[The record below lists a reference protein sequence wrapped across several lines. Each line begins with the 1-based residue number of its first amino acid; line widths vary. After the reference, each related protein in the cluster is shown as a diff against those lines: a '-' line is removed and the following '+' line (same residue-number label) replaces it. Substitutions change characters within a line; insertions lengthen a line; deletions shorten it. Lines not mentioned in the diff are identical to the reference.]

1 MDNFIK
7 KILYLGPR
15 GSYTQIAMESFK
27 EKLGGPLKLAKSED
41 ISSITR
47 VIQQLDTEEGTI
59 AVLPIENSIEGIV
72 RETIDKLI
80 TTKSGVKIQ
89 AELTIPICHCLI
101 SKGKKED
108 IENIVSMPQ
117 ALSQCQTYIADNFKK
132 NINIVSANSTSA
144 ATSMLDGKDETW
156 ASIANE
162 FCAQLYGKKVLE
174 KNINDVKDNKTRFVL
189 LSKEDLNI
197 ESPERTSL
205 AFSCKN
211 ESGSLLQ
218 VLEIFYKH
226 KLNMIYIESRPSKKV
241 FGEYIFFVDIDRGI
255 DEISHML
262 YEIQEKCE
270 FYRLLG
276 SYREI

>member
-7 KILYLGPR
+7 KILYLGPS
-15 GSYTQIAMESFK
+15 GSYSQIAMETFK
-27 EKLGGPLKLAKSED
+27 ENLGLKLRAED
-41 ISSITR
+41 ISTITK
-47 VIQQLDTEEGTI
+47 VIQQIDREENAI

-80 TTKSGVKIQ
+80 TTDENLKIR
-89 AELTIPICHCLI
+89 AELTIPISHCLI

-117 ALSQCQTYIADNFKK
+117 ALSQCQTYIANNFRK
-132 NINIVSANSTSA
+132 NINVVSASSTSA

-162 FCAQLYGKKVLE
+162 FCAKLYDKKILDR
-174 KNINDVKDNKTRFVL
+174 NINDVKDNKTRFIL
-189 LSKEDLNI
+189 LSKEDLKI
-197 ESPERTSL
+197 VKPQRTSI

-211 ESGSLLQ
+211 ESGSLLK

-226 KLNMIYIESRPSKKV
+226 NLNMIYLESRPSKKV
-241 FGEYIFFVDIDRGI
+241 FGEYIFFADIDKGY
-255 DEISHML
+255 DEIGHTL
-262 YEIQEKCE
+262 EDIRKKCE

-276 SYREI
+276 SYGEV

>member
-162 FCAQLYGKKVLE
+162 FCAKLYDKKVLDRD
-174 KNINDVKDNKTRFVL
+174 INDVKDNKTRFIL
-189 LSKEDLNI
+189 LSKKDLNI
-197 ESPERTSL
+197 IKPNRTSI
-205 AFSCKN
+205 AFSTKN
-211 ESGSLLQ
+211 ESGSLLK
-218 VLEIFYKH
+218 VLEVFYKH
-226 KLNMIYIESRPSKKV
+226 NLNMIYLESRPSKKV
-241 FGEYIFFVDIDRGI
+241 FGEYIFFADIDKGY
-255 DEISHML
+255 DEIGHTLSD
-262 YEIQEKCE
+262 IKNKCE

-276 SYREI
+276 SYGEV

>member
-1 MDNFIK
+1 MNNSIK

-15 GSYTQIAMESFK
+15 GSYTQIAMETFK
-27 EKLGGPLKLAKSED
+27 EKLGLKNIKSED

-47 VIQQLDTEEGTI
+47 VIQQLDTEIGTM
-59 AVLPIENSIEGIV
+59 AVLPVENSIEGIV

-80 TTKSGVKIQ
+80 TTKNGAKIQ

-162 FCAQLYGKKVLE
+162 FCANLYGKNVLE
-174 KNINDVKDNKTRFVL
+174 KNINDVKDNKTRFIL
-189 LSKEDLNI
+189 LSKEDLEI
-197 ESPERTSL
+197 ENPERTSI

-211 ESGSLLQ
+211 ESGSLLK
-218 VLEIFYKH
+218 VLEIFH
-226 KLNMIYIESRPSKKV
+226 RHNLNMIYIESRPSKKV
-241 FGEYIFFVDIDRGI
+241 FGEYIFFVDIDKGI
-255 DEISHML
+255 NEISHML

>member
-1 MDNFIK
+1 MNNSIK

-15 GSYTQIAMESFK
+15 GSYSQIAMETFK
-27 EKLGGPLKLAKSED
+27 EKLGLKSRAED

-47 VIQQLDTEEGTI
+47 VIGQLDCEDDVV
-59 AVLPIENSIEGIV
+59 AVLPVENSIEGIV

-80 TTKSGVKIQ
+80 TTSEDVKIQ
-89 AELTIPICHCLI
+89 AELTIPISHCLI
-101 SKGKKED
+101 SKGNMED

-117 ALSQCQTYIADNFKK
+117 ALSQCQTYIANNFKK
-132 NINIVSANSTSA
+132 NVNIVSANSTSA

-162 FCAQLYGKKVLE
+162 FCAKLYDKKVLDRD
-174 KNINDVKDNKTRFVL
+174 INDVKDNKTRFIL
-189 LSKEDLNI
+189 LSKKDLNI
-197 ESPERTSL
+197 IKPNRTSI
-205 AFSCKN
+205 AFSTKN
-211 ESGSLLQ
+211 ESGSLLK
-218 VLEIFYKH
+218 VLEVFYKH
-226 KLNMIYIESRPSKKV
+226 NLNMIYLESRPSKKV

>member
-1 MDNFIK
+1 MNNSIK

-15 GSYTQIAMESFK
+15 GSYSQIAMESFK
-27 EKLGGPLKLAKSED
+27 EKLKLKTKADD

-47 VIQQLDTEEGTI
+47 VLQELDNTDDVI
-59 AVLPIENSIEGIV
+59 AVLPVENSIEGIV

-80 TTKSGVKIQ
+80 TTDTDIKIQ
-89 AELTIPICHCLI
+89 AELTIPISHCLI
-101 SKGKKED
+101 SKGNMED

-117 ALSQCQTYIADNFKK
+117 ALSQCQTYIANHFKK

-162 FCAQLYGKKVLE
+162 FCAKLYDKKVLD
-174 KNINDVKDNKTRFVL
+174 KDINDVKDNKTRFIL
-189 LSKEDLNI
+189 LSKKPLDIVKPN
-197 ESPERTSL
+197 RTSI
-205 AFSCKN
+205 AFSTKN
-211 ESGSLLQ
+211 ESGSLLK

-226 KLNMIYIESRPSKKV
+226 NLNMIYLESRPSKKV
-241 FGEYIFFVDIDRGI
+241 FGEYIFFADIDRGF
-255 DEISHML
+255 DEIGHTLSD
-262 YEIQEKCE
+262 IQEKCE

-276 SYREI
+276 SYGEV

>member
-1 MDNFIK
+1 M
-7 KILYLGPR
+7 GPR

-211 ESGSLLQ
+211 ESGSLLR
-218 VLEIFYKH
+218 Y
-226 KLNMIYIESRPSKKV
+226 
-241 FGEYIFFVDIDRGI
+241 
-255 DEISHML
+255 
-262 YEIQEKCE
+262 
-270 FYRLLG
+270 
-276 SYREI
+276 

>member
-1 MDNFIK
+1 MDNSIK

-15 GSYTQIAMESFK
+15 GSYSQIAMETFK
-27 EKLGGPLKLAKSED
+27 EKLNLKSRAED

-47 VIQQLDTEEGTI
+47 VLQELNKNWDVI

-80 TTKSGVKIQ
+80 TTDDEVKIQ
-89 AELTIPICHCLI
+89 AELTIPISHCLI
-101 SKGKKED
+101 SKGNIAD

-117 ALSQCQTYIADNFKK
+117 ALSQCQTYIANHFKK

-162 FCAQLYGKKVLE
+162 FCAKLYDKKILD
-174 KNINDVKDNKTRFVL
+174 KDINDVKDNKTRFIL
-189 LSKEDLNI
+189 LSKKDLNI
-197 ESPERTSL
+197 AKPERTSI

-211 ESGSLLQ
+211 ESGSLLK

-226 KLNMIYIESRPSKKV
+226 NLNMIYLESRPSKKV
-241 FGEYIFFVDIDRGI
+241 FGEYIFFADIDKGY
-255 DEISHML
+255 DEIGHTLSD
-262 YEIQEKCE
+262 IKKKCE

-276 SYREI
+276 SYGEV

>member
-1 MDNFIK
+1 MNNSIK

-15 GSYTQIAMESFK
+15 GSYSQIAMESFK
-27 EKLGGPLKLAKSED
+27 EKLKLKAKAED

-47 VIQQLDTEEGTI
+47 VLQELNTTDDTI
-59 AVLPIENSIEGIV
+59 AVLPVENSIEGIV

-80 TTKSGVKIQ
+80 TTDENIKIQ
-89 AELTIPICHCLI
+89 AELTIPISHCLI
-101 SKGKKED
+101 SKGNMED

-117 ALSQCQTYIADNFKK
+117 ALSQCQTYIANHFKK

-162 FCAQLYGKKVLE
+162 FCAKLYNKKVLD
-174 KNINDVKDNKTRFVL
+174 KDINDVKDNKTRFIL
-189 LSKEDLNI
+189 LSKKPLDIVKPN
-197 ESPERTSL
+197 RTSI
-205 AFSCKN
+205 AFSTKN
-211 ESGSLLQ
+211 ESGSLLK

-226 KLNMIYIESRPSKKV
+226 NLNMIYLESRPSKKV
-241 FGEYIFFVDIDRGI
+241 FGEYIFFADIDRGF
-255 DEISHML
+255 DEIGHTL
-262 YEIQEKCE
+262 DDIKKKCE

-276 SYREI
+276 SYGEV

>member
-1 MDNFIK
+1 MNNSIK

-15 GSYTQIAMESFK
+15 GSYSQIAMESFK
-27 EKLGGPLKLAKSED
+27 EKLKLKVKAED

-47 VIQQLDTEEGTI
+47 VLQELNNTDDTI
-59 AVLPIENSIEGIV
+59 AVLPVENSIEGIV

-80 TTKSGVKIQ
+80 TTDTDIKIQ
-89 AELTIPICHCLI
+89 AELTIPISHCLI
-101 SKGKKED
+101 SKGNMED

-117 ALSQCQTYIADNFKK
+117 ALSQCQTYIANHFKK

-162 FCAQLYGKKVLE
+162 FCAKLYDKKVLD
-174 KNINDVKDNKTRFVL
+174 KDINDVKDNKTRFIL
-189 LSKEDLNI
+189 LSKKPLDIAKPN
-197 ESPERTSL
+197 RTSI
-205 AFSCKN
+205 AFSTKN
-211 ESGSLLQ
+211 ESGSLLK

-226 KLNMIYIESRPSKKV
+226 NLNMIYLESRPSKKV
-241 FGEYIFFVDIDRGI
+241 FGEYIFFADIDRGF
-255 DEISHML
+255 DEIGHTL
-262 YEIQEKCE
+262 EDIKKKCE

-276 SYREI
+276 SYGEV

>member
-7 KILYLGPR
+7 KILYLGPS
-15 GSYTQIAMESFK
+15 GSYSQIAMETFK
-27 EKLGGPLKLAKSED
+27 EKLGLKLRAED
-41 ISSITR
+41 ISTITK
-47 VIQQLDTEEGTI
+47 VIQQIDREENAI

-80 TTKSGVKIQ
+80 TTDENLKIR
-89 AELTIPICHCLI
+89 AELTIPISHCLI

-117 ALSQCQTYIADNFKK
+117 ALSQCQTYIANNFRK
-132 NINIVSANSTSA
+132 NINVVSASSTSA

-162 FCAQLYGKKVLE
+162 FCAKLYDKKILDR
-174 KNINDVKDNKTRFVL
+174 NINDVKDNKTRFIL
-189 LSKEDLNI
+189 LSKEDLKI
-197 ESPERTSL
+197 VKPQRTSI

-211 ESGSLLQ
+211 ESGSLLK
-218 VLEIFYKH
+218 VLDIFYKH
-226 KLNMIYIESRPSKKV
+226 NLNMIYLESRPSKKV
-241 FGEYIFFVDIDRGI
+241 FGEYIFFADIDKGY
-255 DEISHML
+255 DEIGHTL
-262 YEIQEKCE
+262 EDIRKKCE

-276 SYREI
+276 SYGEV

>member
-1 MDNFIK
+1 MDNSIK

-15 GSYTQIAMESFK
+15 GSYSQIAMETFR
-27 EKLGGPLKLAKSED
+27 EKLGSDVKKAKAED

-47 VIQQLDTEEGTI
+47 VIQQLDSEDDTI

-80 TTKSGVKIQ
+80 TTKNGVKIRS
-89 AELTIPICHCLI
+89 ELTIPICHCLI

-162 FCAQLYGKKVLE
+162 FCAKLYGKNILDR
-174 KNINDVKDNKTRFVL
+174 NINDVKDNKTRFIL
-189 LSKEDLNI
+189 LSKKDLDI
-197 ESPERTSL
+197 QKQTRTSI

-211 ESGSLLQ
+211 ESGSLLK
-218 VLEIFYKH
+218 VLEIFH
-226 KLNMIYIESRPSKKV
+226 RHNLNMIYIESRPSKKV
-241 FGEYIFFVDIDRGI
+241 FGEYIFFVDIDKGI
-255 DEISHML
+255 EEISHTL

-276 SYREI
+276 SYGEM

>member
-108 IENIVSMPQ
+108 NENIVSMPQ

>member
-1 MDNFIK
+1 MDNSIK
-7 KILYLGPR
+7 KILYLGTR
-15 GSYTQIAMESFK
+15 GSYTQIAMETFK
-27 EKLGGPLKLAKSED
+27 EKLGLFSTKAED

-47 VIQQLDTEEGTI
+47 VIQQLDNEEDTI

-101 SKGKKED
+101 SKGTKEN

-162 FCAQLYGKKVLE
+162 FCANLYGKRVLE
-174 KNINDVKDNKTRFVL
+174 KNINDVKDNKTRFIL

-197 ESPERTSL
+197 EKPERTSL

-211 ESGSLLQ
+211 ESGSLLH

-262 YEIQEKCE
+262 YEIQERCE

>member
-162 FCAQLYGKKVLE
+162 FCAKLYGKKVLE

-197 ESPERTSL
+197 EKPERTSL